1 MLLPIVQF
9 GHPILRRM
17 SEDITPDYEG
27 LEQLIKD
34 MYETMYK
41 ADGIGIAAPQVARNI
56 RLFVIDADPCKD
68 DYPEVAGFK
77 QTFINAHIIERGDET
92 MDTSE
97 GCLSLPGI
105 NEKVKRSKRIK
116 IAYDDENFNHH
127 EEVIEGY
134 KAIVVQHEYDHL
146 DGKMFIDYLGP
157 IRKRMIKGKLTAIS
171 KGNSKVK
178 YKTILP

>member
-1 MLLPIVQF
+1 MLLPIVQY
-9 GHPILRRM
+9 GHQILRRT
-17 SEDITPDYEG
+17 SEDITPEYKD
-27 LEQLIKD
+27 LKKLIDD

-41 ADGIGIAAPQVARNI
+41 SEGIGIAAPQVARNI
-56 RLFVIDADPCKD
+56 RVFVIDADPCKE

-77 QTFINAHIIERGDET
+77 QTFINAHILERSDDTLET
-92 MDTSE
+92 AE

-127 EEVIEGY
+127 EEVFEGY
-134 KAIVVQHEYDHL
+134 RAIVVQHEYDHL
-146 DGKMFIDYLGP
+146 DGKLFIDYLGP
-157 IRKRMIKGKLTAIS
+157 LRKRMLKGKLAKIS
-171 KGNSKVK
+171 KGEMKTS